1 MEGPMTTT
9 KERPLASVMTQV
21 ISDLAYLL
29 QTEIRLARAEISQ
42 KVSQAAN
49 GGAFIGIAAILLL
62 SGLFVLL
69 LAAVRWLEVAGL
81 PQQWGLLLI
90 GGVVVALGIVLAL
103 LGMKNLKGSA
113 LVPDRTIEQVRADIN
128 VAKEHVR

>member
-1 MEGPMTTT
+1 MTTR
-9 KERPLASVMTQV
+9 ERPLASVMTQV
-21 ISDLAYLL
+21 VSDLAYLL
-29 QTEIRLARAEISQ
+29 QTEIRLARAEISE

-49 GGAFIGIAAILLL
+49 GGAFIGVAAILLL
-62 SGLFVLL
+62 TGLFVLL
-69 LAAVRWLEVAGL
+69 LAAVRWLEIAGL
-81 PQQWGLLLI
+81 PDQWGLLLV
-90 GGVVVALGIVLAL
+90 GGAVVALGITLAL